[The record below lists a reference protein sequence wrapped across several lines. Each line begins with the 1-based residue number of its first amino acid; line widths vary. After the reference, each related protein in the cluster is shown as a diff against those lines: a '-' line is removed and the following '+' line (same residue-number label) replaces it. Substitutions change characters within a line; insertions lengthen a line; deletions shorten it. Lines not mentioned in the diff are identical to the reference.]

1 LLKVKNLQSGYGD
14 LQILWNVNL
23 EVKTG
28 EIVALLGPNGAG
40 KTTTM
45 KAIMGLLPIWNGE
58 AIFDDNVINNLS
70 TYEITRLGLSYIP
83 EDRRLFS
90 GMTVLDNLRMGGYS
104 LGKKDLE
111 NNLEKVFELF
121 PRLKERKKQYAG
133 TMSGGERQMLAVGRG
148 LVSSPKMVII
158 DEPTLGLAPKLVE
171 DVFDVLGRLQKTGC
185 TILIIEQ
192 NVNLTLDFANRAYV
206 LENGKINME
215 GRCESLL
222 SNDYIKDAYLGA

>member
-1 LLKVKNLQSGYGD
+1 LQSGYGD